1 MNSRAKVLIV
11 DDHPLVREG
20 LAARISRQPDM
31 QVCGEAAD
39 VEEALAL
46 VGATDPSL
54 IIVDL
59 ALRSGHGLNL
69 IKAVSRMQ
77 PEVKILVVSAYDESL
92 YAERVLRTG
101 AHGYINKQEVQDS
114 IIDALRAVL
123 RGEIYLST
131 RMTQRVVAQAI
142 GRPATAQ
149 GPALLSDRELEVFEL
164 IGRGH
169 STRAIAEQLHLSIH
183 TIETYREHIR
193 DKLGLRDGTELVQRA
208 VQWVLEQ
215 R

>member
-1 MNSRAKVLIV
+1 MNIRAKVLIV

-20 LAARISRQPDM
+20 LAARISRQKDM

-46 VGATDPSL
+46 VEATEPSL

-69 IKAVSRMQ
+69 IKAVGRMKR
-77 PEVKILVVSAYDESL
+77 EVKMLVVSAYDESL

-101 AHGYINKQEVQDS
+101 AHGYINKQEVQEK

-123 RGEIYLST
+123 RGEVYLST
-131 RMTQRVVAQAI
+131 RMTQRVVTQVV
-142 GRPATAQ
+142 GATASAQ
-149 GPALLSDRELEVFEL
+149 GLARLSDREVEVFEL
-164 IGRGH
+164 IGRGR
-169 STRAIAEQLHLSIH
+169 STRAIGEQLHLSIH

-208 VQWVLEQ
+208 VQWVLESS
-215 R
+215 